1 MELAR
6 IISFV
11 LKIAFAIAL
20 IGQLKACTLEL
31 MGLAAEKTDRGMI
44 SYSKYSRLLTAPS
57 TK

>member
-6 IISFV
+6 ITSFF
-11 LKIAFAIAL
+11 LRIAL
-20 IGQLKACTLEL
+20 ALALICQLKACTLEL